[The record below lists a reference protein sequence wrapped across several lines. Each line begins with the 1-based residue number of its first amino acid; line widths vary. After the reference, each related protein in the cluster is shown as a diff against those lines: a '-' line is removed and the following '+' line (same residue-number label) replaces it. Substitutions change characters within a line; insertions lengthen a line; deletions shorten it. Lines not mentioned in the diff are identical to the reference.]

1 MAQKSDRL
9 TLKAAQD
16 VAHEWGVAKAAWQ
29 LEDALMDTGIE
40 LYPDLPGGPE
50 ARAAHF
56 KFVWAEV
63 GYKRALLAM
72 VLLSIFETPAWCRQ
86 ELDFGFEIELAERC
100 DLSEG
105 LMTSG
110 IPYIPPGWS
119 LVIEVVLMGII
130 FRKFLTEWWVQK
142 KFFDP
147 LGQVYAKW
155 TFVRFGMCC
164 LALEAADVAMF
175 AVFRPRFRF
184 AFLARAGYLCLLPAV
199 TKLVS
204 CVVACLW
211 DMVSVAVFL
220 VGVILFFAWIAV
232 TIFKDLNVGNE
243 GFNTF
248 RKSLNSMFIAGVSD
262 EFVAVF
268 LKSYTYYRWVG
279 ILWLVFLVI
288 VHVLLL
294 SLVLDTL
301 CAAYMNYSEHNAEAM
316 ASRKLKGIAKAF
328 ETLSIASGTDGA
340 TVTKPY
346 FLAFVEEF
354 GKSPRMWKIPIDQAV
369 VMWDAIDADGSGGIE
384 KSEFSG
390 IVGLIQYDFWTTTQ
404 DSFVKTSF
412 PDLWENAVY
421 KKFRA
426 FVGSGDDEDD
436 ITNGMK
442 FDGVM
447 NLVLLANLGLVVCET
462 YCDLHKWPEPPWM
475 DLMELIFSFVYL
487 GELGVKLCVISFEEY
502 WSFVSNKFDF
512 FTTWLLLGT
521 SIAERLFASGIS
533 TYANMLRLLRLLRV
547 VKNLKNLET
556 VQFMID
562 TVSKLVLS
570 AKDMLTLLGVVVFFF
585 TMASVQAFGGDLY
598 EGNEA
603 LEGTEYLEKH
613 MLVLNFNDVPSA
625 FGCWVVMLLCEY
637 EPNFPEAVSKTSAIP
652 WSWMIFPIFYVCGVS
667 IVFELVKA
675 FTIEVFMSL
684 KNRWVEQQKRM
695 KQTNATHED
704 DMVAFVKAFETT
716 GKKLHY
722 RIRGDPSQLEQIK
735 EAQEKL
741 EMEGE
746 GSHGGSGHGHG
757 HGGGGGHGHGGA
769 GGGHGDAQGH
779 GEGGHGHH

>member
-1 MAQKSDRL
+1 
-9 TLKAAQD
+9 
-16 VAHEWGVAKAAWQ
+16 
-29 LEDALMDTGIE
+29 MDTGIE
-40 LYPDLPGGPE
+40 AWPDLPGGP
-50 ARAAHF
+50 AGRAAHF

-72 VLLSIFETPAWCRQ
+72 VLLSIFETPSWCRH
-86 ELDFGFEIELAERC
+86 ELDFGFQIAERC

-105 LMTSG
+105 TMTSG
-110 IPYIPPGWS
+110 IPYISPGWT
-119 LVIEVVLMGII
+119 LVIEVFLMAII
-130 FRKFLTEWWVQK
+130 FRKFYLETKVQME
-142 KFFDP
+142 FFDR
-147 LGQVYAKW
+147 LKQEYAKR
-155 TFVRFGMCC
+155 TYVRFGMCC
-164 LALEAADVAMF
+164 LALEAADVAIF
-175 AVFRPRFRF
+175 AIFRPRFRF
-184 AFLARAGYLCLLPAV
+184 AFVARAGYLCLLPAV
-199 TKLVS
+199 TKLVG
-204 CVVACLW
+204 CVLACLAE
-211 DMVSVAVFL
+211 MVSVAVFL

-232 TIFKDLNVGNE
+232 TIFKDLDQGNE

-262 EFVAVF
+262 EFVSVF
-268 LKSYTYYRWVG
+268 LKSYTCYRWVG
-279 ILWLVFLVI
+279 ILWLIFLVI
-288 VHVLLL
+288 AHVLLL

-301 CAAYMNYSEHNAEAM
+301 CAAYMTYSEHNAEAM
-316 ASRKLKGIAKAF
+316 ARRKLKGIANAF
-328 ETLSIASGTDGA
+328 ETLSIASGGGGKE
-340 TVTKPY
+340 VNKKY
-346 FLAFVEEF
+346 FIAFVEEF
-354 GKSPRMWKIPIDQAV
+354 GKSPRMSKIPSDQAV
-369 VMWDAIDADGSGGIE
+369 IMWDAIDADDSGGIE
-384 KSEFSG
+384 KEEFNA
-390 IVGLIQYDFWTTTQ
+390 IVSLIQYDFWTTTK
-404 DSFVKTSF
+404 DSFVKTRY
-412 PDLWENAVY
+412 PALWESDDY

-426 FVGSGDDEDD
+426 FVGSGDDDDDEDEVVSGW
-436 ITNGMK
+436 N
-442 FDGVM
+442 FERVM
-447 NLVLLANLGLVVCET
+447 NLVLVANLVLVVCET
-462 YCDLHKWPEPPWM
+462 YCDLHKWEEPPWM

-487 GELGVKLCVISFEEY
+487 GELGVKLCVISFQEY
-502 WSFVSNKFDF
+502 RASVSNKFDF

-521 SIAERLFASGIS
+521 SIAERLFASGLS

-613 MLVLNFNDVPSA
+613 MLVLNFNDMPSA

-652 WSWMIFPIFYVCGVS
+652 WSWMMFPIFYVCGVS

-684 KNRWVEQQKRM
+684 KNRWVQQQK
-695 KQTNATHED
+695 KKKNLKSDATHD
-704 DMVAFVKAFETT
+704 DEILNFVKAFEKI

-722 RIRGDPSQLEQIK
+722 RIRGDPCQLEQIK
-735 EAQEKL
+735 EAQEKMEKE

-746 GSHGGSGHGHG
+746 AGH
-757 HGGGGGHGHGGA
+757 GGGHGH
-769 GGGHGDAQGH
+769 
-779 GEGGHGHH
+779 